1 MAKTMPR
8 LTEINLRTLC
18 FILVRKGEV
27 QSRVIYLEP
36 KEAESSESIWY
47 LKHLENN
54 EYLIFTQN

>member
-8 LTEINLRTLC
+8 MTEINLRKFC

-47 LKHLENN
+47 LKQLENN